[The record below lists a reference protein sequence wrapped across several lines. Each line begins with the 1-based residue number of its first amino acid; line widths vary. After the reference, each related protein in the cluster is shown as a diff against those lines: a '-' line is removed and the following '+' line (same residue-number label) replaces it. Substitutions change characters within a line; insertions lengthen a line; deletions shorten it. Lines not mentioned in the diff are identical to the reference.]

1 MDEIELKL
9 ESVEEVEGFVEMCI
23 DALKL
28 LHYLGAIDT
37 TILVHALTT
46 GEIRTL
52 HNHILEKVMAIELG
66 AIGGQSELLN

>member
-37 TILVHALTT
+37 PFSFM
-46 GEIRTL
+46 R
-52 HNHILEKVMAIELG
+52 
-66 AIGGQSELLN
+66 